1 MLSTQFFE
9 KGWCRFP
16 FSEELAEWVTHS
28 LHAARVAV
36 RAPEYREWWRC
47 GGTWFAGV
55 NALANDEAGA
65 TASGPPL
72 AGPAIDFLRRELG
85 FERIAWDR
93 GQVSVCYPGYPQPM
107 QRESEAAFRYRRE
120 RAAAHI
126 DGTVPEGPE
135 RRRHLRHYHAFILGI
150 PMVEV
155 SGDAAPFT
163 LWEGSHEQARQAFGE
178 CFATLP
184 PERWG
189 DEDITESYVAMRR
202 AVFDTCRRIEI
213 TAKPGEAYLVHR
225 LALHGI
231 APWGVNA
238 RAGADGRMIC
248 YFRPESLTPRSWLSA
263 A

>member
-1 MLSTQFFE
+1 MQSSGFFE
-9 KGWCRFP
+9 QGWCRFP
-16 FSEELAEWVTHS
+16 FSEELAEWVARS
-28 LHAARVAV
+28 LDAARAAV
-36 RAPEYREWWRC
+36 QAPEYREWWRC

-55 NALANDEAGA
+55 NALANDETGA

-72 AGPAIDFLRRELG
+72 AGPAIDFIRRELK
-85 FERIAWDR
+85 FQQITWDH

-107 QRESEAAFRYRRE
+107 QRESAAAFRFRRE

-135 RRRHLRHYHAFILGI
+135 RRRHLRHHHAFILGI
-150 PMVEV
+150 PMVDA
-155 SGDAAPFT
+155 SADAAPFT
-163 LWEGSHEQARQAFGE
+163 LWEGSHEQVRQVFTERFGK
-178 CFATLP
+178 LP
-184 PERWG
+184 PDRWG

-202 AVFDTCRRIEI
+202 AVFDTCRRLEI
-213 TAKPGEAYLVHR
+213 TARPGEAYLVHR

-238 RAGADGRMIC
+238 QAGEDGRMIC
-248 YFRPESLTPRSWLSA
+248 YFRPELFTARSWLSA